1 MDYLQGT
8 VRSGNEQE
16 ISFLSGGLVWPGVC
30 STDLLIGMGR
40 RSLPGLPPVSSVS
53 CFISTAASPPASA

>member
-1 MDYLQGT
+1 MDCPQGT

-16 ISFLSGGLVWPGVC
+16 RSLLSGAMVWPGVC
-30 STDLLIGMGR
+30 STDLIGMGR